1 VDLCRNGALPGA
13 VFAKYQER
21 AIAFGNTLNRALE
34 PSLRKKGWFRL
45 PIPIVNHCNCR
56 HKETNVHFI
65 FKNTDSRPAGRVGE
79 QNKG

>member
-1 VDLCRNGALPGA
+1 
-13 VFAKYQER
+13 
-21 AIAFGNTLNRALE
+21 
-34 PSLRKKGWFRL
+34 
-45 PIPIVNHCNCR
+45 VNHCNCR